1 MNPLISKVR
10 TCLGSAAALFSPV
23 ALAEQTEFLGTFNY
37 GTLYV
42 FIFFAVIVGVV
53 VYFMKFQDK
62 RGASLESSVIDG
74 RKAIHSVGPDTPVIQ
89 CVRTMVTEKV
99 SALIV
104 IDGENVT
111 GIFTEQDALSKVLA
125 AGLDPTR
132 TNVSEVMTKDPY
144 CVPPKTS
151 VGDALGLLAKRGF
164 RHLPVVESGK
174 VVAVLSSG
182 DLAHWLVKGQT
193 GEVQNIVDL
202 AGRRQL
208 E

>member
-1 MNPLISKVR
+1 MKTLISKVR
-10 TCLGSAAALFSPV
+10 TCLNLAAALFSPV
-23 ALAEQTEFLGTFNY
+23 ALADQKEFLGTFNF

-42 FIFFAVIVGVV
+42 FLFFAAVVIVV

-62 RGASLESSVIDG
+62 RGVSLESSVIDG
-74 RKAIHSVGPDTPVIQ
+74 RKAIHSVGPNTPVIE
-89 CVRTMVTEKV
+89 CVRMMVTEKIG
-99 SALIV
+99 ALIV
-104 IDGENVT
+104 IDGENVV

-125 AGLDPTR
+125 AGLDPTS
-132 TNVSEVMTKDPY
+132 TNVSDVMTKDPD

-174 VVAVLSSG
+174 VVAILSSG
-182 DLAHWLVKGQT
+182 DLAHWLVKSQT